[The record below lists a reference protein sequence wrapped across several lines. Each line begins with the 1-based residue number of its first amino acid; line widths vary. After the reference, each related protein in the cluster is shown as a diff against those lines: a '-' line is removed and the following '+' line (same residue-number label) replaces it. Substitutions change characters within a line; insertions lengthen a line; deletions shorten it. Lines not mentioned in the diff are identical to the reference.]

1 MRDLLFLLLVAIV
14 LLSTVSH
21 AWLLP
26 QTRREIIGTMWTT
39 TMTTLLDPTMAT
51 PEKYPEKYPMSHK
64 AAVDDK
70 DRAKREKKEQ
80 QEHDRIARETK
91 ARLAAGRIG
100 TI

>member
-51 PEKYPEKYPMSHK
+51 PEKYPMSHK